1 MWLFCPK
8 ERTISCTFS
17 VTLLERNLV
26 VHVSGR
32 VDTILRE
39 LGKLDLEALLNR
51 LEDGLVIGAAH
62 ERDTETLG
70 SETTGTT
77 DTVEVGIGL
86 VGHVVVDGHVD
97 ALDIDT
103 TTEDVSGN
111 TDTRLEL
118 FELLVTLDTIGEL
131 ALK

>member
-1 MWLFCPK
+1 
-8 ERTISCTFS
+8 
-17 VTLLERNLV
+17 
-26 VHVSGR
+26 
-32 VDTILRE
+32 
-39 LGKLDLEALLNR
+39 LEALLNR

-77 DTVEVGIGL
+77 HAVEVGIGL

-103 TTEDVSGN
+103 TTEDVSGD

-118 FELLVTLDTIGEL
+118 FELLVALDTMGEL
-131 ALK
+131 ALN